1 MIQGFLDIINNLS
14 GLATVPQVLT
24 TSYGEDE
31 PDQTA
36 AAATCVVVTN
46 TALFYEY

>member
-1 MIQGFLDIINNLS
+1 MFYKNLLIVVSTLVQGFLDIINNLS

-36 AAATCVVVTN
+36 ATFT
-46 TALFYEY
+46 